1 MFCIYAFY
9 VIECRMTYV
18 IQIPSQLPSHLRA
31 LRKTKGLTQA
41 ELATRVG
48 VDQTRIAKIER
59 DPLSVSVKQF
69 LQILS
74 ALGVQ
79 IALQPMP
86 TSHGSASITAPMGKL
101 FATGTSTPPAN
112 ANDGEDW

>member
-1 MFCIYAFY
+1 
-9 VIECRMTYV
+9 MTYAV
-18 IQIPSQLPSHLRA
+18 QIPSQLSSHLRA

-41 ELATRVG
+41 ELAARVG

-59 DPLSVSVKQF
+59 DPLSVSVKQL

-79 IALQPMP
+79 LSLEPMP
-86 TSHGSASITAPMGKL
+86 PTHRAASLVTPIGKL
-101 FATGTSTPPAN
+101 PATGDSATPAQ

>member
-1 MFCIYAFY
+1 MA
-9 VIECRMTYV
+9 YV
-18 IQIPSQLPSHLRA
+18 IQIPSQLSSHLRA
-31 LRKTKGLTQA
+31 LRKAKGLTQA
-41 ELATRVG
+41 ELAARVG

-86 TSHGSASITAPMGKL
+86 TRHGSASLTAPMGKL
-101 FATGTSTPPAN
+101 FGSGNSSPPTSAT
-112 ANDGEDW
+112 DGDDW

>member
-1 MFCIYAFY
+1 
-9 VIECRMTYV
+9 MTYV

-79 IALQPMP
+79 LTLEPMP
-86 TSHGSASITAPMGKL
+86 MGHGSAQLTAPMGKL
-101 FATGTSTPPAN
+101 LATGTSAPPVN
-112 ANDGEDW
+112 ANDGQDW